1 MQRPIARELD
11 LGSVLQLVAAHARTR
26 PGRQLCL
33 GVDRLPSA
41 AEAAADCR
49 LTEQVAALVDDGG
62 SLPFAGVDDA
72 LVHLEEGAQVPLEP
86 AGLLTLVVFARR
98 VVALRRR
105 LLAADDA
112 LDTLRRLGEELPDLA
127 QLVGWAAPRL
137 GRDGTVPD
145 DASPE
150 LARLRR
156 QITRSR
162 QQVLAQL
169 EAIRRQYSDVVTDA
183 PPTVRR
189 DRYCLPVRAATRGQL
204 PGLLLDASGTGATA
218 FVEPL
223 AVVELNNEL
232 VDAAG
237 RAAAEERRILAE
249 VAAAFGACRDDLR
262 RAVEIA
268 AELDAA
274 HARVLFGQL
283 VEGCVVTPGGAELVL
298 RGARHPLLDERLA
311 PLRRELFGVGGERRA
326 VPLDLRLPEGVR
338 TLVVSGPNAGGKTVV
353 LKTVGLMVQLAY
365 RGVPLPADDGTA
377 IPAYDRMWC
386 HIGDEQD
393 VSADLSTFSGAMT
406 ATAGLLAECGPRT
419 LVLYDELGAGTDPLE
434 GAALGCA
441 ILEELT
447 SRGCLTVA
455 TTHLAAIAMSA
466 TSSVG
471 MDNGAMEYDDEAGRP
486 TFRLRVGRPGRSRG
500 LEIAS
505 AVGLPSPVLERASG
519 MLGDDHLVLDRWLRR
534 LEALEGELLAERGEL
549 QLRQRRVD
557 ERLRHLAGQ
566 LEALER
572 KSAEVDR
579 TLASERDTLRARAK
593 NQLDRALE
601 LLEAATRDRRPLGK
615 RARAAVRRE
624 ALDLEPAPT
633 TPPPAEAPASLA
645 PGERVRLVSLGGEGV
660 LEEVRGRQAL
670 VVVGSSRMWVA
681 VGDLAAVERGGRT
694 PRAAV
699 EVTVGEPTE
708 RELKLLGLDVEE
720 ARAELERF
728 LDRALAAG
736 PSRVRV
742 VHGHGTGALRRT
754 VREVCSTHP
763 AVRSFRHPPQHRG
776 GTGVTEVEVG

>member
-1 MQRPIARELD
+1 MQRSIARELD
-11 LGSVLQLVAAHARTR
+11 LASVLQLVAAHARTR
-26 PGRQLCL
+26 LGRQLCL
-33 GVDRLPSA
+33 DSDRLPSVA
-41 AEAAADCR
+41 DAAAACR
-49 LTEQVAALVDDGG
+49 LTRQVAAMVDEGG
-62 SLPFAGVDDA
+62 SLSFAGVDDA
-72 LVHLEEGAQVPLEP
+72 VVHLEEGAQIPLDP
-86 AGLLTLVVFARR
+86 PGLLTLVAFARR

-105 LLAADDA
+105 LLAADEA
-112 LDTLRRLGEELPDLA
+112 LDAARRLGQELPDLA
-127 QLVGWAAPRL
+127 ELVGWAAPRL

-150 LARLRR
+150 LARWRR

-169 EAIRRQYSDVVTDA
+169 EVIRRQHPDVVTDA

-189 DRYCLPVRAATRGQL
+189 DRYCLPVRAAARGQL

-223 AVVELNNEL
+223 AVVDLNNEL
-232 VDAAG
+232 VDAAS
-237 RAAAEERRILAE
+237 RAEAEERRILAE
-249 VAAAFGACRDDLR
+249 VAGAFGACRDDLR
-262 RAVEIA
+262 RAAEIA

-274 HARVLFGQL
+274 QARVLFGQA
-283 VEGCVVTPGGAELVL
+283 VEGRVVTPGGDELVL
-298 RGARHPLLDERLA
+298 RGARHPLLDERLG
-311 PLRRELFGVGGERRA
+311 PLRQELFGSGGGRRA

-353 LKTVGLMVQLAY
+353 LKTVGLMVQLAF

-406 ATAGLLAECGPRT
+406 ATAGLLAGCGPRT

-455 TTHLAAIAMSA
+455 TTHLASIAMSA
-466 TSSVG
+466 TSTAG
-471 MDNGAMEYDDEAGRP
+471 MDNGAMEYDDDAGRP

-505 AVGLPSPVLERASG
+505 AVGMPAPVLARAAG
-519 MLGDDHLVLDRWLRR
+519 LLGDDHLVLDRWLRR
-534 LEALEGELLAERGEL
+534 LEALEGELLAERGDL
-549 QLRQRRVD
+549 QLRQRSVD
-557 ERLRHLAGQ
+557 ERVRELAAQ
-566 LEALER
+566 REALER
-572 KSAEVDR
+572 RTAEVEDA
-579 TLASERDTLRARAK
+579 LATERERLRARAK
-593 NQLDRALE
+593 RQLDRALE
-601 LLEAATRDRRPLGK
+601 QLDAATRDRRPLGK
-615 RARAAVRRE
+615 RARATVRRE
-624 ALDLEPAPT
+624 ALDLEDRAPA
-633 TPPPAEAPASLA
+633 PPPAGPPASLE
-645 PGERVRLVSLGGEGV
+645 PGVRVRLLSLGGEGV
-660 LEEVRGRQAL
+660 LEEVRGGQAR
-670 VVVGSSRMWVA
+670 VAVGSSRMWVEA
-681 VGDLAAVERGGRT
+681 ADLAAAERRGRT

-699 EVTVGEPTE
+699 EVTVDEPAE
-708 RELKLLGLDVEE
+708 RELKLLGLDAEE

-728 LDRALAAG
+728 LDRALASG
-736 PSRVRV
+736 PTRVRV
-742 VHGHGTGALRRT
+742 VHGHGTGTLRRT
-754 VREVCSTHP
+754 VREVCSAHP
-763 AVRSFRHPPQHRG
+763 AVRSFRHPPQNLG